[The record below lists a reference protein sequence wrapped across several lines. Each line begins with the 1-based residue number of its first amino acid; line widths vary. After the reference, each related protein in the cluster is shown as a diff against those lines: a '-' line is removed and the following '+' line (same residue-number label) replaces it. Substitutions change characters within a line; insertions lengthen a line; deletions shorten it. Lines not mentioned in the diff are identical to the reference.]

1 MIMAHQSYR
10 GTGANQ
16 NDNREACQPLIVE
29 LLEFIVISSCS
40 FFEPFFT
47 SIYDLNTNVNS

>member
-16 NDNREACQPLIVE
+16 NDNREACQLVITENNDFTLTVE
-29 LLEFIVISSCS
+29 S
-40 FFEPFFT
+40 
-47 SIYDLNTNVNS
+47 N